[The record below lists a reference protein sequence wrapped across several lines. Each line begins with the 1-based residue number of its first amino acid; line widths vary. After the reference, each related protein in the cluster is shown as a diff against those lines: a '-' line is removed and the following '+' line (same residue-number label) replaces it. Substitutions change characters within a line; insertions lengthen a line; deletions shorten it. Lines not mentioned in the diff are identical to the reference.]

1 MQTIQ
6 GIILCSCIQNIL
18 FSPGSEPSTEWLT
31 TKAHT
36 DLILLWSYSEEV
48 FGEVHTIIA
57 VKLLH
62 FVS

>member
-6 GIILCSCIQNIL
+6 GSILCRCIQNIL
-18 FSPGSEPSTEWLT
+18 FGPGSEPSTEWLT

-36 DLILLWSYSEEV
+36 DLILLWSCSEEV
-48 FGEVHTIIA
+48 FGEVHNIMA
-57 VKLLH
+57 VKLFH